1 MFKYSPVNKTL
12 LNLPCL
18 YNFIQIS
25 IVHLYFEKEP
35 FWNLKK
41 KKIYLMILA
50 FAFPFQKTLS
60 IMWNFEQVNEAN
72 YTDTPTMNY

>member
-1 MFKYSPVNKTL
+1 
-12 LNLPCL
+12 
-18 YNFIQIS
+18 
-25 IVHLYFEKEP
+25 
-35 FWNLKK
+35 
-41 KKIYLMILA
+41 MILA